1 MRKEYHSIIIG
12 RCKLKREIKTPE
24 KEGSIPRQVIK
35 KVVKQNPPKR
45 FKMTRDEIIEELM
58 DEWWNS
64 LEGNVAEDMISVY
77 LDEVGAE
84 LVEEKNE

>member
-1 MRKEYHSIIIG
+1 MK
-12 RCKLKREIKTPE
+12 KKT
-24 KEGSIPRQVIK
+24 
-35 KVVKQNPPKR
+35 
-45 FKMTRDEIIEELM
+45 FKMTRDEVIEELM

-84 LVEEKNE
+84 LEEDTGVLVKEMKRKAKENNKKYLERKTK